1 MSKLPA
7 LSKKVLTK
15 LLNVD
20 FRKTILD
27 TYTKDDYKLFPYAK
41 YMVDSTIMSRDKT
54 HEKDKNYGY
63 GFSPI
68 NIVCAVLKDGTVQ
81 KRFLEFNTINHFL
94 KDYQGA
100 FAIEVAKCILILWLN
115 ENKNIKDF
123 DYQVIDAELAKI
135 EQEYLKKQKTEENRN
150 ISNDI

>member
-1 MSKLPA
+1 MNKLPA

-15 LLNVD
+15 LLNAD
-20 FRKTILD
+20 FRKKILD
-27 TYTKDDYKLFPYAK
+27 TYTKDNYKLFPYAK
-41 YMVDSTIMSRDKT
+41 YIVDSTIMSRDKT
-54 HEKDKNYGY
+54 REKDKNYGY

-123 DYQVIDAELAKI
+123 DYEVIDKELVKL
-135 EQEYLKKQKTEENRN
+135 EQEYIAAQKKQSEIEEA
-150 ISNDI
+150 